1 MKKASDPITR
11 AALRAAVESAPD
23 AIQVQVLL
31 GLDGDCDFA
40 RQVTDFFPYLASKE
54 ELLALI
60 NAKAEEFPP
69 ALPHDPEYLVLGR
82 RHAVSLRGILDAL
95 AG

>member
-1 MKKASDPITR
+1 MTR
-11 AALRAAVESAPD
+11 EALRTAVESAPD
-23 AIQVQVLL
+23 TVQVQALL

-40 RQVTDFFPYLASKE
+40 RQVTDFIPYLASKE

-60 NAKAEEFPP
+60 DAKAEEFPP
-69 ALPHDPEYLVLGR
+69 ALPYDPEFLVLGR

-95 AG
+95 AV

>member
-1 MKKASDPITR
+1 MRFRRILQSNVDSEAEGAEYDS
-11 AALRAAVESAPD
+11 
-23 AIQVQVLL
+23 
-31 GLDGDCDFA
+31 C
-40 RQVTDFFPYLASKE
+40 YLASKE

-60 NAKAEEFPP
+60 NAKAEDFPP
-69 ALPHDPEYLVLGR
+69 ALPHDPEFLVLGR